1 MRFWVGLGVIC
12 VMLAAACKGD
22 SKRDI
27 RDYYFPV
34 EDLRRG
40 QVYEY
45 DLAKGDSSSPEYWYF
60 RAFQRDS
67 GQFLAGTLYDERF
80 QIGQIIR
87 VKIEDASV
95 VARSYSIYDAD
106 FETGKQIQTNA
117 VIESPE
123 VFPFQVK
130 DSAGVSVF
138 KLKYH
143 PAGDPE
149 VTIQLTRTRIFLG
162 NAPDFEFNDEVY
174 PCVRFGLTEEIGT
187 GKIGKGKLTGTG
199 EEWYARGL
207 GLVYYRK
214 TFASKKAKVEYEYRL
229 KDIFPM
235 SEFEK
240 RAEAFFGE

>member
-12 VMLAAACKGD
+12 LVFVLACKGG

-34 EDLRRG
+34 EELRKG

-45 DLAKGDSSSPEYWYF
+45 DLVQGDSSSPEYWYF

-67 GQFLAGTLYDERF
+67 GLFLAGTFYNERF
-80 QIGQIIR
+80 EIGQIIR
-87 VKIEDASV
+87 VKIADEGV
-95 VARSYSIYDAD
+95 EARSYYIYDAD

-149 VTIQLTRTRIFLG
+149 VTIQLTRSRIFLG
-162 NAPDFEFNDEVY
+162 NAPDFEFNGDLY

-187 GKIGKGKLTGTG
+187 GKIGKGKLSGSG
-199 EEWYARGL
+199 EEWYAKGL

-214 TFASKKAKVEYEYRL
+214 TLGSKKAKVEYAYRL